1 MTRLIPTKFCG
12 GKSTKLS
19 VKTRLLFR
27 SDGWIDDKTKQNE
40 ETTWRSEST
49 FALIIDIGGC
59 AVVSF
64 LDRGDGNRSS
74 QNIWMDCRWADRIV
88 YEPSAY
94 YYVWKPSRATNEIPW
109 SIVLLLRPLCH
120 LPHLPG
126 ILRLAFER
134 GMLVRLPPGKSPG
147 GIPTKIRLGGR
158 KLRRR
163 RQAQNQNQSQRVHRQ
178 FPARVH
184 VQLLRRNPGFRG
196 MHERETQILRRSIV
210 GIMEDWNHEKKTNIF
225 WSTNPI
231 RGRTIEDSSLHLLSV
246 MYERVLHSY

>member
-1 MTRLIPTKFCG
+1 MQAILDLFDDEIDSNKILRRQKHKTFRENKTSFSLGRLDRRQN
-12 GKSTKLS
+12 
-19 VKTRLLFR
+19 KT
-27 SDGWIDDKTKQNE
+27 TQNE

-88 YEPSAY
+88 HEPSAY
-94 YYVWKPSRATNEIPW
+94 YDVWKPSRATNEIPW
-109 SIVLLLRPLCH
+109 SIVLLLLLLRPLCH

-184 VQLLRRNPGFRG
+184 VQLLRGNPGFRG
-196 MHERETQILRRSIV
+196 MHERETQILRRSIM
-210 GIMEDWNHEKKTNIF
+210 GNYGGLE
-225 WSTNPI
+225 P
-231 RGRTIEDSSLHLLSV
+231 
-246 MYERVLHSY
+246 